1 MHNDR
6 EIILAQ
12 WQTCV
17 EMANSVSQ
25 RRDTMNNI
33 FITLNLALVATL
45 QYDFVKKSLPIMIV
59 GILFCLIWC
68 LLIHNYK
75 YLNSKKFEVINEMEN
90 KLPINPFSEE
100 WKKLKSSK
108 WYIDTSRYEYLL
120 PTIFI
125 LSHIYSITLLV

>member
-1 MHNDR
+1 
-6 EIILAQ
+6 
-12 WQTCV
+12 
-17 EMANSVSQ
+17 
-25 RRDTMNNI
+25 MNNI